1 MRRPYPA
8 KDVHVTGTFDDWGK
22 TVQLNQVGDV
32 WEKEVDLPS
41 ADETIYYK
49 FVVDDKWIVDD
60 AAPKTDDGHWNI
72 NNILRPEHIKRK
84 QAVRTISPS
93 RTLRDVY
100 GVPYRQYQ
108 HLIYRHRIK
117 SGQETILRQC

>member
-1 MRRPYPA
+1 M
-8 KDVHVTGTFDDWGK
+8 
-22 TVQLNQVGDV
+22 QLNKVGDV

-49 FVVDDKWIVDD
+49 FVVDNMWIVDD

-84 QAVRTISPS
+84 QVVRQFAFPDVSQCTWTYYADAVN
-93 RTLRDVY
+93 
-100 GVPYRQYQ
+100 
-108 HLIYRHRIK
+108 
-117 SGQETILRQC
+117 